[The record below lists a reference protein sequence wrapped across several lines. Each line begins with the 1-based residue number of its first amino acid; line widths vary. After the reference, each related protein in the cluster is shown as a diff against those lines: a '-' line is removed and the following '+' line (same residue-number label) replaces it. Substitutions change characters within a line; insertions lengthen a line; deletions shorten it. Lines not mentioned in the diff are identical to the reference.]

1 MKKTVVCM
9 LIAAMTMGSM
19 VTPVF
24 ADGEGDAKHIYVLTA
39 PEDHGWTGSVA
50 TFAKE
55 KIEEVNDAGTYSA
68 ELITSADAAEQIVN
82 IEDIIAAGEDNIAV
96 VIQPIDDT
104 VQSAIQQLVD
114 AEIPYVAFD
123 RIIEGVADSAVSNV
137 KGDNEGIGA
146 ACAAYYTEQ
155 GLKPGDAVYVYEGDT
170 SSVTTLRDGGFTK
183 YLTGELEYDGKTIA
197 DDAKWSEDDLKSI
210 TYSGAMNWS
219 RSDTKTSFESLLGD
233 ASNADIKW
241 FYAEDDELAMGI
253 LEALQGGGID
263 DATKEKFLGNTPY
276 LTGCGGLDELYAV
289 LRGESFTDIAD
300 KFGGIVSVTY
310 SPAMIQT
317 AIQDM
322 VDYLDGNDVEQD
334 HVIACEIVNKDNV
347 KDYPSF

>member
-1 MKKTVVCM
+1 MKKKVLAVV
-9 LIAAMTMGSM
+9 LAAAMAANIGA
-19 VTPVF
+19 VTTF
-24 ADGEGDAKHIYVLTA
+24 AKEKDSTHIYVLTA

-55 KIEEVNDAGTYSA
+55 KVEEVNKDGNYSA

-82 IEDIIAAGEDNIAV
+82 IEDIVASGDDNIAV

-114 AEIPYVAFD
+114 ADIPYVAFD
-123 RIIEGVADSAVSNV
+123 RIIDGVSDSAVSNV

-146 ACAAYYTEQ
+146 ASAAYFVEQ
-155 GLKPGDAVYVYEGDT
+155 GLEPGDSVYVYEGDT
-170 SSVTTLRDGGFTK
+170 SSVTTLRDEGFTK
-183 YLTGELEYDGKTIA
+183 YLTGELEYDGKKVA
-197 DDAKWSEDDLKSI
+197 DEDKWTEDDLKAI

-219 RSDTKTSFESLLGD
+219 RSDTKTSFESLMGD
-233 ASNADIKW
+233 SSNADIKW

-263 DATKEKFLGNTPY
+263 DATKEKFLGNQPY
-276 LTGCGGLDELYAV
+276 LTGCGGLDELYAI

-300 KFGGIVSVTY
+300 QFGGIVSVTY

-322 VDYLDGNDVEQD
+322 VDHLDGKDVEQD
-334 HVIACEIVNKDNV
+334 HVISCEIVNKDNV
-347 KDYPSF
+347 KEYPSF

>member
-24 ADGEGDAKHIYVLTA
+24 ADGEGDATHIYVLTA

-170 SSVTTLRDGGFTK
+170 SSVTTLRDEGFTTK
-183 YLTGELEYDGKTIA
+183 YCIKLIQSATACQIRCI
-197 DDAKWSEDDLKSI
+197 SEEFFFCCIVDSAALKSFK
-210 TYSGAMNWS
+210 
-219 RSDTKTSFESLLGD
+219 DTHCKFIVFCIEPF
-233 ASNADIKW
+233 DICV
-241 FYAEDDELAMGI
+241 
-253 LEALQGGGID
+253 
-263 DATKEKFLGNTPY
+263 
-276 LTGCGGLDELYAV
+276 GCISEQRFIGCLCI
-289 LRGESFTDIAD
+289 R
-300 KFGGIVSVTY
+300 
-310 SPAMIQT
+310 T
-317 AIQDM
+317 AP
-322 VDYLDGNDVEQD
+322 V
-334 HVIACEIVNKDNV
+334 H
-347 KDYPSF
+347 ST

>member
-24 ADGEGDAKHIYVLTA
+24 ADGDGDATHIYVLTA

-55 KIEEVNDAGTYSA
+55 KIEEVNGDGTYSA

-123 RIIEGVADSAVSNV
+123 RIIDGVAADGLLPVSADGHHRYGCPAVHGQTVSCLRCYGNHGFLCYPRGCLHDYHDCLCLDGSDFCCYYSCPARFSAVLPES
-137 KGDNEGIGA
+137 
-146 ACAAYYTEQ
+146 
-155 GLKPGDAVYVYEGDT
+155 
-170 SSVTTLRDGGFTK
+170 
-183 YLTGELEYDGKTIA
+183 EL
-197 DDAKWSEDDLKSI
+197 
-210 TYSGAMNWS
+210 
-219 RSDTKTSFESLLGD
+219 LL
-233 ASNADIKW
+233 
-241 FYAEDDELAMGI
+241 L
-253 LEALQGGGID
+253 
-263 DATKEKFLGNTPY
+263 P
-276 LTGCGGLDELYAV
+276 
-289 LRGESFTDIAD
+289 
-300 KFGGIVSVTY
+300 VSQPL
-310 SPAMIQT
+310 S
-317 AIQDM
+317 
-322 VDYLDGNDVEQD
+322 
-334 HVIACEIVNKDNV
+334 
-347 KDYPSF
+347 

>member
-24 ADGEGDAKHIYVLTA
+24 ADGEGDAAHIYVLTA

-146 ACAAYYTEQ
+146 ACAA
-155 GLKPGDAVYVYEGDT
+155 
-170 SSVTTLRDGGFTK
+170 
-183 YLTGELEYDGKTIA
+183 
-197 DDAKWSEDDLKSI
+197 
-210 TYSGAMNWS
+210 
-219 RSDTKTSFESLLGD
+219 
-233 ASNADIKW
+233 
-241 FYAEDDELAMGI
+241 
-253 LEALQGGGID
+253 
-263 DATKEKFLGNTPY
+263 
-276 LTGCGGLDELYAV
+276 
-289 LRGESFTDIAD
+289 
-300 KFGGIVSVTY
+300 
-310 SPAMIQT
+310 
-317 AIQDM
+317 
-322 VDYLDGNDVEQD
+322 
-334 HVIACEIVNKDNV
+334 
-347 KDYPSF
+347 

>member
-1 MKKTVVCM
+1 
-9 LIAAMTMGSM
+9 M

-24 ADGEGDAKHIYVLTA
+24 ADGEGNATHIYVLTA

-146 ACAAYYTEQ
+146 ACAAYYTCLLYTSWVICEYTDRIIVDMQ
-155 GLKPGDAVYVYEGDT
+155 TVCDGFYCNRCSFIRDDPVKLRQRKDVYK
-170 SSVTTLRDGGFTK
+170 R
-183 YLTGELEYDGKTIA
+183 
-197 DDAKWSEDDLKSI
+197 
-210 TYSGAMNWS
+210 
-219 RSDTKTSFESLLGD
+219 
-233 ASNADIKW
+233 
-241 FYAEDDELAMGI
+241 
-253 LEALQGGGID
+253 
-263 DATKEKFLGNTPY
+263 
-276 LTGCGGLDELYAV
+276 
-289 LRGESFTDIAD
+289 
-300 KFGGIVSVTY
+300 
-310 SPAMIQT
+310 
-317 AIQDM
+317 
-322 VDYLDGNDVEQD
+322 QD
-334 HVIACEIVNKDNV
+334 HELGTGKKRNTS
-347 KDYPSF
+347 YH

>member
-24 ADGEGDAKHIYVLTA
+24 ADGDGDATHIYVLTA

-55 KIEEVNDAGTYSA
+55 KIEEVNGDGTYSA

-146 ACAAYYTEQ
+146 ACAAYYTSNPYRTR
-155 GLKPGDAVYVYEGDT
+155 GLPIPAKRPRTAA
-170 SSVTTLRDGGFTK
+170 SS
-183 YLTGELEYDGKTIA
+183 
-197 DDAKWSEDDLKSI
+197 SP
-210 TYSGAMNWS
+210 SGRQAPTPRKARRS
-219 RSDTKTSFESLLGD
+219 RRSSGVNGSVSPVCTRR
-233 ASNADIKW
+233 
-241 FYAEDDELAMGI
+241 LAPPRSTH
-253 LEALQGGGID
+253 A
-263 DATKEKFLGNTPY
+263 
-276 LTGCGGLDELYAV
+276 
-289 LRGESFTDIAD
+289 R
-300 KFGGIVSVTY
+300 
-310 SPAMIQT
+310 
-317 AIQDM
+317 
-322 VDYLDGNDVEQD
+322 
-334 HVIACEIVNKDNV
+334 
-347 KDYPSF
+347 